1 MGAGVKTNGTIL
13 MVQPTEALALI
24 AAYLIF
30 LLLQAIFINGIKIS
44 ASGDTVKSPSGK
56 DIDSEMILYPLY
68 KWLTKHQYV
77 PEYYVGDQLTVLIEK
92 INKAMGYDWKDSV
105 IKVKI
110 NTGIENLKASMKQV
124 NILVDSE
131 IKYEIN
137 DDSSISL
144 YKLEKR
150 YKYSKYIRKPIIQ
163 CVVCMASFW
172 GVFTYW
178 PLIYFVY
185 GVNYFTFML
194 WIANTIS
201 LSYINFFIYKNHK

>member
-1 MGAGVKTNGTIL
+1 

-68 KWLTKHQYV
+68 KFLTQHQFI
-77 PEYYVGDQLTVLIEK
+77 EQYYSGSELNSLLSK
-92 INKAMGYDWKDSV
+92 INEILSCGWTKSTGHV
-105 IKVKI
+105 VRI
-110 NTGIENLKASMKQV
+110 NDRSGSLSSLMKQV
-124 NILVDSE
+124 NILINSE
-131 IKYEIN
+131 IKCV
-137 DDSSISL
+137 DHKDGTISL
-144 YKLEKR
+144 YKLEKK

-172 GVFTYW
+172 GIFTYW